1 MDEYRG
7 FQEITS
13 DDERLPTFYSDLT
26 NNIFDCRQNE
36 HIIVYDADGVA
47 KDFYRWDGTKYVLV
61 GYKVIK
67 NDYTGNVRPRN
78 PQQRLAIDMLYNQD
92 ITVKILVGKFGTGK
106 DYLMSSVALD
116 LVMQGKF
123 DKIMWVRNNV
133 EVKNSKPLGFLPGDA
148 FDKLLP
154 FAMPLADHVGGRDG
168 LERLI
173 SNQQIE
179 VEHLG
184 FIRGRDIKNTIIMC
198 SEAENMTKEHVQ
210 LLLGRVGE
218 GSALWLNGDY
228 KQTDHKVF
236 TENNGLMIAVDRLK
250 GHPKFGFVKLVKTER
265 SETAA
270 MADLLDWYNH
280 KYNYERG
287 MLI

>member
-26 NNIFDCRQNE
+26 NNIFGCRQNE
-36 HIIVYDADGVA
+36 HIIVYDTDGVA
-47 KDFYRWDGTKYVLV
+47 KDFYRWDGTKYALV

-67 NDYTGNVRPRN
+67 N
-78 PQQRLAIDMLYNQD
+78 DMLYNQD

-236 TENNGLMIAVDRLK
+236 TDNNGLMIAVDRLK

-270 MADLLDWYNH
+270 MADLLD
-280 KYNYERG
+280 
-287 MLI
+287 

>member
-36 HIIVYDADGVA
+36 HIIVYDTDGVA
-47 KDFYRWDGTKYVLV
+47 KDFYRWDGTRYALV

-168 LERLI
+168 LEHLI
-173 SNQQIE
+173 SSQQIE

-236 TENNGLMIAVDRLK
+236 AENNGLMIAIDRLK

-270 MADLLDWYNH
+270 MADLLD
-280 KYNYERG
+280 
-287 MLI
+287 

>member
-47 KDFYRWDGTKYVLV
+47 KDFYRWDGTKYALV

-270 MADLLDWYNH
+270 MADLLD
-280 KYNYERG
+280 
-287 MLI
+287 

>member
-7 FQEITS
+7 FQEVFS
-13 DDERLPTFYSDLT
+13 DDERLPIFYSDLT
-26 NNIFDCRQNE
+26 SNIFNCRQNE
-36 HIIVYDADGVA
+36 YVLINDADGA
-47 KDFYRWDGTKYVLV
+47 SKDFYRWDGIRYVLV
-61 GYKVIK
+61 GYKTIK
-67 NDYTGNVRPRN
+67 NDYTGVVKPRN

-106 DYLMSSVALD
+106 DYLMSSIALD

-133 EVKNSKPLGFLPGDA
+133 EVTNSKPLGFLPGDA

-168 LERLI
+168 LEHLI
-173 SNQQIE
+173 SSQQIE

-236 TENNGLMIAVDRLK
+236 AENNGLMIAIDRLK

-270 MADLLDWYNH
+270 MADLLD
-280 KYNYERG
+280 
-287 MLI
+287 

>member
-78 PQQRLAIDMLYNQD
+78 PQQRLAIVMLYNQD
-92 ITVKILVGKFGTGK
+92 ITVKILVGNFGTGK

-270 MADLLDWYNH
+270 MADLLD
-280 KYNYERG
+280 
-287 MLI
+287 

>member
-7 FQEITS
+7 FQEVFS
-13 DDERLPTFYSDLT
+13 DDERLPIFYSDLT
-26 NNIFDCRQNE
+26 SNIFNCRQNE
-36 HIIVYDADGVA
+36 YVLINDADGA
-47 KDFYRWDGTKYVLV
+47 SKDFYRWDGIRYVLV
-61 GYKVIK
+61 GYKTIK
-67 NDYTGNVRPRN
+67 NDYTGVVKPRN

-106 DYLMSSVALD
+106 DYLMSSIALD

-168 LERLI
+168 LEHLI
-173 SNQQIE
+173 SSQQIE

-228 KQTDHKVF
+228 KLTDHKVF
-236 TENNGLMIAVDRLK
+236 AENNGLMIAIDRLK

-270 MADLLDWYNH
+270 MADLLD
-280 KYNYERG
+280 
-287 MLI
+287 

>member
-13 DDERLPTFYSDLT
+13 DDERLPTFYGDLT
-26 NNIFDCRQNE
+26 NNVFDCRQNE

-47 KDFYRWDGTKYVLV
+47 KDFYRWDGTKYALV
-61 GYKVIK
+61 GYRVIK

-173 SNQQIE
+173 STQQIE

-236 TENNGLMIAVDRLK
+236 AENNGLMIAVDRLK
-250 GHPKFGFVKLVKTER
+250 GHPKFGFVKLIKTER

-270 MADLLDWYNH
+270 MADLLD
-280 KYNYERG
+280 
-287 MLI
+287 

>member
-1 MDEYRG
+1 MFTGRYCVKMVDYMDEYRG
-7 FQEITS
+7 FQEVFS
-13 DDERLPTFYSDLT
+13 DDERLPIFYSDLT
-26 NNIFDCRQNE
+26 SNIFNCRQNE
-36 HIIVYDADGVA
+36 YVLINDADGA
-47 KDFYRWDGTKYVLV
+47 SKDFYRWDGIRYVLV
-61 GYKVIK
+61 GYKTIK
-67 NDYTGNVRPRN
+67 NDYTGVVKPRN

-106 DYLMSSVALD
+106 DYLMSSIALD

-168 LERLI
+168 LEHLI
-173 SNQQIE
+173 SSQQIE

-236 TENNGLMIAVDRLK
+236 AENNGLMIAIDRLK

-270 MADLLDWYNH
+270 MADLLD
-280 KYNYERG
+280 
-287 MLI
+287 

>member
-7 FQEITS
+7 FQEVFS
-13 DDERLPTFYSDLT
+13 DDERLPIFYSDLT
-26 NNIFDCRQNE
+26 SNIFNCRQNE
-36 HIIVYDADGVA
+36 YVLINDADGA
-47 KDFYRWDGTKYVLV
+47 SKDFYRWDGIRYVLV
-61 GYKVIK
+61 GYKTIK
-67 NDYTGNVRPRN
+67 NDYTGVVKPRN

-106 DYLMSSVALD
+106 DYLMSSIALD

-168 LERLI
+168 LEHLI
-173 SNQQIE
+173 SSQQIE

-270 MADLLDWYNH
+270 MADLLD
-280 KYNYERG
+280 
-287 MLI
+287 

>member
-47 KDFYRWDGTKYVLV
+47 KDFYRWDGTRYALV

-250 GHPKFGFVKLVKTER
+250 GHSKFGFVKLVKTER

-270 MADLLDWYNH
+270 MADLLD
-280 KYNYERG
+280 
-287 MLI
+287 

>member
-47 KDFYRWDGTKYVLV
+47 KDFYRWDGTRYALV

-270 MADLLDWYNH
+270 MADLLD
-280 KYNYERG
+280 
-287 MLI
+287 

>member
-26 NNIFDCRQNE
+26 SNIFNCRQNE
-36 HIIVYDADGVA
+36 YVLINDADGA
-47 KDFYRWDGTKYVLV
+47 SKDFYRWDGIRYVLV
-61 GYKVIK
+61 GYKTIK
-67 NDYTGNVRPRN
+67 NDYTGVVKPRN

-106 DYLMSSVALD
+106 DYLMSSIALD

-168 LERLI
+168 LEHLI
-173 SNQQIE
+173 SSQQIE

-236 TENNGLMIAVDRLK
+236 AENNGLMIAIDRLK

-270 MADLLDWYNH
+270 MADLLD
-280 KYNYERG
+280 
-287 MLI
+287 

>member
-236 TENNGLMIAVDRLK
+236 TENNGLMVAVDRLK

-270 MADLLDWYNH
+270 MADLLD
-280 KYNYERG
+280 
-287 MLI
+287 

>member
-7 FQEITS
+7 FQEVFS
-13 DDERLPTFYSDLT
+13 DDERLPIFYSDLT
-26 NNIFDCRQNE
+26 SNIFNCRQNE
-36 HIIVYDADGVA
+36 YVLINDSDGA
-47 KDFYRWDGTKYVLV
+47 SKDFYRWDGIRYVLV
-61 GYKVIK
+61 GYKTIK
-67 NDYTGNVRPRN
+67 NDYTGVVKPRN

-106 DYLMSSVALD
+106 DYLMSSIALD

-168 LERLI
+168 LEHLI
-173 SNQQIE
+173 SSQQIE

-236 TENNGLMIAVDRLK
+236 AENNGLMIAIDRLK

-270 MADLLDWYNH
+270 MADLLD
-280 KYNYERG
+280 
-287 MLI
+287 

>member
-7 FQEITS
+7 FQEVFS
-13 DDERLPTFYSDLT
+13 DDERLPIFYSDLT
-26 NNIFDCRQNE
+26 SNIFNYRQNE
-36 HIIVYDADGVA
+36 YVLINDADGA
-47 KDFYRWDGTKYVLV
+47 SKDFYRWDGIRYVLV
-61 GYKVIK
+61 GYKTIK
-67 NDYTGNVRPRN
+67 NDYTGVVKPRN

-106 DYLMSSVALD
+106 DYLMSSIALD

-168 LERLI
+168 LEHLI
-173 SNQQIE
+173 SSQQIE

-236 TENNGLMIAVDRLK
+236 AENNGLMIAIDRLK

-270 MADLLDWYNH
+270 MADLLD
-280 KYNYERG
+280 
-287 MLI
+287 

>member
-7 FQEITS
+7 FQEVFS
-13 DDERLPTFYSDLT
+13 DDERLPIFYSDLT
-26 NNIFDCRQNE
+26 SNIFNCRQNE
-36 HIIVYDADGVA
+36 YVLINDEDGA
-47 KDFYRWDGTKYVLV
+47 SKDFYRWDGIRYVLV
-61 GYKVIK
+61 GYKTIK
-67 NDYTGNVRPRN
+67 NDYTGVVKPRN

-106 DYLMSSVALD
+106 DYLMSSIALD

-168 LERLI
+168 LEHLI
-173 SNQQIE
+173 SSQQIE

-236 TENNGLMIAVDRLK
+236 AENNGLMIAIDRLK

-270 MADLLDWYNH
+270 MADLLD
-280 KYNYERG
+280 
-287 MLI
+287 

>member
-7 FQEITS
+7 FQEVFS
-13 DDERLPTFYSDLT
+13 DDERLPIFYSDLT
-26 NNIFDCRQNE
+26 SNIFNCRQNE
-36 HIIVYDADGVA
+36 YVLINDADGA
-47 KDFYRWDGTKYVLV
+47 SKDFYRWDGIRYVLV
-61 GYKVIK
+61 GYKTIK
-67 NDYTGNVRPRN
+67 NDYTGVVKPRN

-106 DYLMSSVALD
+106 DYLMSSIALD

-236 TENNGLMIAVDRLK
+236 AENNGLMIAIDRLK

-270 MADLLDWYNH
+270 MADLLD
-280 KYNYERG
+280 
-287 MLI
+287 

>member
-26 NNIFDCRQNE
+26 NNVFDCRQNE

-198 SEAENMTKEHVQ
+198 SEAENMTKEHIQ
-210 LLLGRVGE
+210 LLLGRVGD

-270 MADLLDWYNH
+270 MADLLD
-280 KYNYERG
+280 
-287 MLI
+287 

>member
-13 DDERLPTFYSDLT
+13 DDERLSIFYGDLT
-26 NNIFDCRQNE
+26 NNTFDCRQNE

-47 KDFYRWDGTKYVLV
+47 KDFYRWDGAKYVLV
-61 GYKVIK
+61 GYRVIK

-78 PQQRLAIDMLYNQD
+78 PQQRLAIDLLYNQD

-173 SNQQIE
+173 SSQQIE

-236 TENNGLMIAVDRLK
+236 AENNGLMIAVDRLK
-250 GHPKFGFVKLVKTER
+250 GHPKFGFVKLIKTER

-270 MADLLDWYNH
+270 MADLLD
-280 KYNYERG
+280 
-287 MLI
+287 

>member
-26 NNIFDCRQNE
+26 NNVFDCRQNE

-198 SEAENMTKEHVQ
+198 SEAENMTKEHIQ

-236 TENNGLMIAVDRLK
+236 TENNGLDRK
-250 GHPKFGFVKLVKTER
+250 SVV
-265 SETAA
+265 
-270 MADLLDWYNH
+270 
-280 KYNYERG
+280 
-287 MLI
+287 

>member
-1 MDEYRG
+1 MNEYRG

-36 HIIVYDADGVA
+36 HIIVYDTDGVA
-47 KDFYRWDGTKYVLV
+47 KDFYRWDGTRYALV

-270 MADLLDWYNH
+270 MADLLD
-280 KYNYERG
+280 
-287 MLI
+287 

>member
-7 FQEITS
+7 FQEVFS
-13 DDERLPTFYSDLT
+13 DDERLPIFYSDLT
-26 NNIFDCRQNE
+26 SNIFNCRQNE
-36 HIIVYDADGVA
+36 YVLINDADGA
-47 KDFYRWDGTKYVLV
+47 SKDFYRWDGIRYVLV
-61 GYKVIK
+61 GYKTIK
-67 NDYTGNVRPRN
+67 NDYTGVVKPRN

-106 DYLMSSVALD
+106 DYLMSSIALD

-148 FDKLLP
+148 FDKLLS

-168 LERLI
+168 LEHLI
-173 SNQQIE
+173 SSQQIE

-236 TENNGLMIAVDRLK
+236 AENNGLMIAIDRLK

-270 MADLLDWYNH
+270 MADLLD
-280 KYNYERG
+280 
-287 MLI
+287 

>member
-7 FQEITS
+7 FQEVFS
-13 DDERLPTFYSDLT
+13 DDERLPIFYSDLT
-26 NNIFDCRQNE
+26 SNIFNCRQNE
-36 HIIVYDADGVA
+36 YVLINDADGA
-47 KDFYRWDGTKYVLV
+47 SKDFYRWDGIRYVLV
-61 GYKVIK
+61 GYKTIK
-67 NDYTGNVRPRN
+67 NDYTGVVKPRN

-106 DYLMSSVALD
+106 DYLMSSIALD

-236 TENNGLMIAVDRLK
+236 TENNGLMITVDRLK

-270 MADLLDWYNH
+270 MADLLD
-280 KYNYERG
+280 
-287 MLI
+287 

>member
-36 HIIVYDADGVA
+36 HIIVYDTDGVA
-47 KDFYRWDGTKYVLV
+47 KDFYRWDGTKYALV

-270 MADLLDWYNH
+270 MADLLD
-280 KYNYERG
+280 
-287 MLI
+287 

>member
-36 HIIVYDADGVA
+36 HIIVYDTDGVA

-270 MADLLDWYNH
+270 MADLLD
-280 KYNYERG
+280 
-287 MLI
+287 

>member
-7 FQEITS
+7 FQEVFS
-13 DDERLPTFYSDLT
+13 DDERLPIFYSDLT
-26 NNIFDCRQNE
+26 SNIFNCRQNE
-36 HIIVYDADGVA
+36 YVLINDADGA
-47 KDFYRWDGTKYVLV
+47 SKDFYRWDGIRYVLV
-61 GYKVIK
+61 GYKTIK
-67 NDYTGNVRPRN
+67 NDYTGVVKPRN
-78 PQQRLAIDMLYNQD
+78 PQQRLAINMLYNQD

-106 DYLMSSVALD
+106 DYLMSSIALD

-168 LERLI
+168 LEHLI
-173 SNQQIE
+173 SSQQIE

-236 TENNGLMIAVDRLK
+236 AENNGLMIAIDRLK

-270 MADLLDWYNH
+270 MADLLD
-280 KYNYERG
+280 
-287 MLI
+287 

>member
-36 HIIVYDADGVA
+36 HIIVYDTDGVA
-47 KDFYRWDGTKYVLV
+47 KDFYRWDGTRYALV

-270 MADLLDWYNH
+270 MADLLD
-280 KYNYERG
+280 
-287 MLI
+287 

>member
-13 DDERLPTFYSDLT
+13 DDERLSTFYSDLT

-47 KDFYRWDGTKYVLV
+47 KDFYRWDGTKYALV

-270 MADLLDWYNH
+270 MADLLD
-280 KYNYERG
+280 
-287 MLI
+287 

>member
-26 NNIFDCRQNE
+26 NNVFDCRQNE

-61 GYKVIK
+61 GFKVIK

-198 SEAENMTKEHVQ
+198 SEAENMTKEHIQ

-270 MADLLDWYNH
+270 MADLLD
-280 KYNYERG
+280 
-287 MLI
+287 

>member
-13 DDERLPTFYSDLT
+13 DDERLSTFYSDLT

-106 DYLMSSVALD
+106 DYLMSSVAW
-116 LVMQGKF
+116 
-123 DKIMWVRNNV
+123 IW
-133 EVKNSKPLGFLPGDA
+133 
-148 FDKLLP
+148 
-154 FAMPLADHVGGRDG
+154 
-168 LERLI
+168 
-173 SNQQIE
+173 
-179 VEHLG
+179 
-184 FIRGRDIKNTIIMC
+184 
-198 SEAENMTKEHVQ
+198 
-210 LLLGRVGE
+210 
-218 GSALWLNGDY
+218 
-228 KQTDHKVF
+228 
-236 TENNGLMIAVDRLK
+236 
-250 GHPKFGFVKLVKTER
+250 
-265 SETAA
+265 
-270 MADLLDWYNH
+270 
-280 KYNYERG
+280 
-287 MLI
+287 